1 MSILI
6 YSNNRIRI
14 FLFIF
19 FFLSNKYQSINLSE
33 KKFVL
38 NIKGNSDKLNYYYTT
53 LFIGKEKQKQSFIL
67 DTTSSVTTSPCT
79 LCKVCGDHINDYY
92 IINKDNSLIGMNSKE
107 CNYLPNIFKDT
118 SQLDQKNNIEGN
130 NCKFLFELEKEK
142 IYGIYSNN
150 LISFETVSSNSNDN
164 NSYISKENE
173 FFLPLGCSLE
183 ETGFLQSSL
192 ADGIFGL
199 NNDDKSFISM
209 LYRKEL
215 IKKNIFSICLEQEG
229 GYLSLGDI
237 DTQYHICSDIKYID
251 YNPNEK
257 LYEITTE
264 KITINN
270 FEIPSKYIS
279 SINSAS
285 TISYFP
291 NDIFLNITSAFFAI
305 CSEYEEEQCGQ
316 LKRINGYGLCSD
328 FKISSNY
335 TNALRYIFPTI
346 KIKFNNYEFNW
357 EPKNYALNF
366 GFKNKKRLCFGID
379 TEKNLDKI
387 ILGTNFMHGYDI
399 IFDRANFKI
408 GFCEASCA
416 RNMTQKEESL
426 LNKELMKK
434 QKEQFENNIKKE
446 IKRENINEEE
456 DKEFDINILN
466 ISDNTKKEIINN
478 KENNYEINFKYLI
491 IGFIIAF
498 ILFFGII
505 LIKNLYNDDIIMD
518 KNLSLVK
525 MEKISF
531 EQYEKKDINEKSSVG
546 QKIEMVGTGDNNSY
560 IILFSFLFKHVIN
573 YIKKIKF

>member
-19 FFLSNKYQSINLSE
+19 CFLSNKYQSINLSE

-38 NIKGNSDKLNYYYTT
+38 NIKGNSDKLNFYYTT

-79 LCKVCGDHINDYY
+79 LCKVCGDHVNDYY
-92 IINKDNSLIGMNSKE
+92 IINKENSQIEINSKE
-107 CNYLPNIFKDT
+107 CNNLPNILKDT
-118 SQLDQKNNIEGN
+118 SQFDKRIKVEGN
-130 NCKFLFELEKEK
+130 NCKFLSELEKEK
-142 IYGIYSNN
+142 IYGIYSHN
-150 LISFETVSSNSNDN
+150 LISFETVTSKIDNNDN
-164 NSYISKENE
+164 DDNIYISKENE
-173 FFLPLGCSLE
+173 FLLPLGCSLE
-183 ETGFLQSSL
+183 ETGFLQSSS

-199 NNDDKSFISM
+199 NNNNKSFISM

-215 IKKNIFSICLEQEG
+215 IKKNIFSICLDQEG
-229 GYLSLGDI
+229 GYLSLGNI
-237 DTQYHICSDIKYID
+237 DTQYHICSEINYID
-251 YNPNEK
+251 FNQNEK
-257 LYEITTE
+257 SYEMQTE
-264 KITINN
+264 KITINT

-279 SINSAS
+279 IINSAS

-291 NDIFLNITSAFFAI
+291 NNIFLNITSAFFAI
-305 CSEYEEEQCGQ
+305 CSEYDEDQCGQ
-316 LKRINGYGLCSD
+316 LKRIEGYGLCSD
-328 FKISSNY
+328 FKNSFNY
-335 TNALRYIFPTI
+335 TNAIRYIFPTI

-357 EPKNYALNF
+357 EPKNYALDF

-446 IKRENINEEE
+446 IKKENLNEEE
-456 DKEFDINILN
+456 YNEIDSNFLN
-466 ISDNTKKEIINN
+466 ISDNIQKDIINN
-478 KENNYEINFKYLI
+478 KENNIFEINYKYLI
-491 IGFIIAF
+491 IGLIIVF
-498 ILFFGII
+498 ILFLGII
-505 LIKNLYNDDIIMD
+505 LIRSLYNDDIILD
-518 KNLSLVK
+518 KNISLVK
-525 MEKISF
+525 KENISF
-531 EQYEKKDINEKSSVG
+531 EQYDKKDINEKNSIG
-546 QKIEMVGTGDNNSY
+546 QKIEMVGTGDNNS
-560 IILFSFLFKHVIN
+560 
-573 YIKKIKF
+573 

>member
-38 NIKGNSDKLNYYYTT
+38 NIKGNSDKLNFYYTT

-79 LCKVCGDHINDYY
+79 LCKVCGDHVNDYY
-92 IINKDNSLIGMNSKE
+92 IINKENSQIEINSKE
-107 CNYLPNIFKDT
+107 CNNLPNILKDT
-118 SQLDQKNNIEGN
+118 SQFDKRIKVEGN
-130 NCKFLFELEKEK
+130 NCKFLSELEKEK
-142 IYGIYSNN
+142 IYGIYSHN
-150 LISFETVSSNSNDN
+150 LISFETVTSKIDNNDN
-164 NSYISKENE
+164 DDNIYISKENE
-173 FFLPLGCSLE
+173 FLLPLGCSLE
-183 ETGFLQSSL
+183 ETGFLQSSS

-199 NNDDKSFISM
+199 NNNNKSFISM

-215 IKKNIFSICLEQEG
+215 IKKNIFSICLDQEG
-229 GYLSLGDI
+229 GYLSLGNI
-237 DTQYHICSDIKYID
+237 DTQYHICSEINYID
-251 YNPNEK
+251 FNQNEK
-257 LYEITTE
+257 SYEMQTE
-264 KITINN
+264 KITINT

-279 SINSAS
+279 IINSAS

-291 NDIFLNITSAFFAI
+291 NNIFLNITSAFFAI
-305 CSEYEEEQCGQ
+305 CSEYDEDQCGQ
-316 LKRINGYGLCSD
+316 LKRIEGYGLCSD
-328 FKISSNY
+328 FKNSFNY
-335 TNALRYIFPTI
+335 TNAIRYIFPTI

-357 EPKNYALNF
+357 EPKNYALDF

-379 TEKNLDKI
+379 TDKNLDKI

-446 IKRENINEEE
+446 IKKENLNEEE
-456 DKEFDINILN
+456 YNEIDSNFLN
-466 ISDNTKKEIINN
+466 ISDNIQKDIINN
-478 KENNYEINFKYLI
+478 KEYNIFEINYKYLI
-491 IGFIIAF
+491 IGLIIVF
-498 ILFFGII
+498 ILFLGII
-505 LIKNLYNDDIIMD
+505 LIRSLYNDDIILD
-518 KNLSLVK
+518 KNISLVK
-525 MEKISF
+525 KENISF
-531 EQYEKKDINEKSSVG
+531 EQYDKKDINEKNSIG

-560 IILFSFLFKHVIN
+560 H
-573 YIKKIKF
+573 KI

>member
-38 NIKGNSDKLNYYYTT
+38 NIKGNSDKLNFYYTT

-79 LCKVCGDHINDYY
+79 LCKVCGDHVNDYY
-92 IINKDNSLIGMNSKE
+92 IINKENSQIEINSKE
-107 CNYLPNIFKDT
+107 CNNLPNILKDT
-118 SQLDQKNNIEGN
+118 SQFDKRIKVEGN
-130 NCKFLFELEKEK
+130 NCKFLSELEKEK
-142 IYGIYSNN
+142 IYGIYSHN
-150 LISFETVSSNSNDN
+150 LISFETVTSKIDNNDN
-164 NSYISKENE
+164 DDNIYISKENE
-173 FFLPLGCSLE
+173 FLLPLGCSLE
-183 ETGFLQSSL
+183 ETGFLQSSS

-199 NNDDKSFISM
+199 NNNNKSFISM

-215 IKKNIFSICLEQEG
+215 IKKNIFSICLDQEG
-229 GYLSLGDI
+229 GYLSLGNI
-237 DTQYHICSDIKYID
+237 DTQYHICSEINYID
-251 YNPNEK
+251 FNQNEK
-257 LYEITTE
+257 SYEMQTE
-264 KITINN
+264 KITINT

-279 SINSAS
+279 IINSAS

-291 NDIFLNITSAFFAI
+291 NNIFLNITSAFFAI
-305 CSEYEEEQCGQ
+305 CSEYDEDQCGQ
-316 LKRINGYGLCSD
+316 LKRIEGYGLCSD
-328 FKISSNY
+328 FKNSFNY
-335 TNALRYIFPTI
+335 TNAIRYIFPTI

-357 EPKNYALNF
+357 EPKNYALDF

-446 IKRENINEEE
+446 IKKENLNEEE
-456 DKEFDINILN
+456 YNEIDSNFLN
-466 ISDNTKKEIINN
+466 ISDNIQKDIINN
-478 KENNYEINFKYLI
+478 KENNIFEINYKYLI
-491 IGFIIAF
+491 IGLIIVF
-498 ILFFGII
+498 ILFLGII
-505 LIKNLYNDDIIMD
+505 LIRSLYNDDIILD
-518 KNLSLVK
+518 KNISLVK
-525 MEKISF
+525 KENISF
-531 EQYEKKDINEKSSVG
+531 EQYDKKDINEKNSIG
-546 QKIEMVGTGDNNSY
+546 QKIEMVGTGDNNS
-560 IILFSFLFKHVIN
+560 
-573 YIKKIKF
+573 